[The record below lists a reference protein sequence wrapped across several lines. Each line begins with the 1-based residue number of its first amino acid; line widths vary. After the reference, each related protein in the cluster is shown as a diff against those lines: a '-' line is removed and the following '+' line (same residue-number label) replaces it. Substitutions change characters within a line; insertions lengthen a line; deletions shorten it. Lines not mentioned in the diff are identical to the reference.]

1 MTTPTDYNLDFIGKE
16 DDLNQEEIYKTFD
29 INYVNLNTLPVNY
42 YPIYNN
48 KFLDFLKK
56 QLNFTGQDITNDNV
70 KAEIKKVIDN
80 MNLSIN
86 IYNRYLILPITIM
99 IVIIWIFVLLFV
111 LKYIHINYNIYYL
124 YIIIAIIIALLIF
137 GSVWFLY
144 VNSQLL

>member
-1 MTTPTDYNLDFIGKE
+1 MTASTDYNLNFIGKE
-16 DDLNQEEIYKTFD
+16 DDLNEEEIYKTFD
-29 INYVNLNTLPVNY
+29 INYINLNTLPVNY

-48 KFLDFLKK
+48 RFLDLLKT
-56 QLNFTGQDITNDNV
+56 QLNFTDKDITNEDV